1 MVKYK
6 QITNC
11 LLRENSKVYLDQMS
25 LNEII
30 FYKFSI
36 IYALLKCEE
45 YVDNLI
51 SILKYLS
58 TLESINILSRYA
70 ERIKWKFFFL
80 FIMKNLFL
88 MSKSDHY

>member
-1 MVKYK
+1 MAKYK

-30 FYKFSI
+30 FYEFSI
-36 IYALLKCEE
+36 ICAMLKCEE
-45 YVDNLI
+45 YVDNLM

-58 TLESINILSRYA
+58 TSESINILSRYA
-70 ERIKWKFFFL
+70 ESIKWKCFFPFHYEE
-80 FIMKNLFL
+80 FIFDVKI
-88 MSKSDHY
+88 